1 MPTLATNVVL
11 EQIRPRL
18 TEVFRDRL
26 RGVVLF
32 GSEARGD
39 AEPDSDI
46 DVLVLLEGPIDLGE
60 DIRVIV
66 DALYPLQMQLLD
78 RPLHALP
85 ADVKDFE
92 AERLAFY
99 RHVKSEGV
107 FL

>member
-1 MPTLATNVVL
+1 MPALATNLVL
-11 EQIRPRL
+11 QQIPPRL
-18 TEVFRDRL
+18 TEAFGDRL

-46 DVLVLLEGPIDLGE
+46 DLLVLLEGPIDLGK

-92 AERLAFY
+92 AERLPFY
-99 RHVKSEGV
+99 RSVKEEGV